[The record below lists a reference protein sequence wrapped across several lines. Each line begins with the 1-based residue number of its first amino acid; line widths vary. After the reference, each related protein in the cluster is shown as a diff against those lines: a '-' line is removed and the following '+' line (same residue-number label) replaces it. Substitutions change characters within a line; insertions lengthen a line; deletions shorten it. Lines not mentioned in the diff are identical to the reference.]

1 MQKILGLDIAGGN
14 IIAAVFAVE
23 GDSVSTL
30 EHYSIPLKR
39 KNDTNEDSSQE
50 VESSFFINL
59 SDSFKEVIRKIQNKY
74 SRSFLIIPPY
84 NYLSTDIE
92 LPFFNPKAI
101 EKILELEIQDL
112 VSLDV
117 NEFHIAPYIFDDN
130 TKKDNAKVHIG
141 MLPKKFMNEI
151 TSEAKKVE
159 LEPYIITTR
168 ATSLSALYYLYKEL
182 NKNSAIVSLSDNI
195 LSITASCDGNVCY
208 DRAVLLENKNE
219 SIDKHI
225 LQDIQIA
232 IYALEKQYNTKI
244 ECIYTPNNDLVT
256 FLKDAKFSRDVFLL
270 DFSNINVSINNDLLY
285 LYLTS
290 VFVRDFNP
298 PPILTNFRCRKYAYK
313 LQLKELRRGLIN
325 LLPIFLFF
333 LFIIS
338 LFLFAKYKLLDYR
351 INTTRSAIQHTI
363 RDYIPSLSKD
373 NQATIEQVM
382 QEQEELERE
391 LKNLSTDAVMSP
403 IEAFRLISEDF
414 SIITEQKKDISISQ
428 LHITQKDAKFTIET
442 ADYKGMGAVERQF
455 KRRLKQQYCKI
466 DSKDKSSMHASR
478 KSFEFL
484 VEFCKK

>member
-219 SIDKHI
+219 YVLGFEDFDTN
-225 LQDIQIA
+225 L
-232 IYALEKQYNTKI
+232 KI
-244 ECIYTPNNDLVT
+244 EEDIKEIARLASDTYKIGKVNSIWKQKINDNKKVISSQP
-256 FLKDAKFSRDVFLL
+256 FLSCV
-270 DFSNINVSINNDLLY
+270 
-285 LYLTS
+285 
-290 VFVRDFNP
+290 
-298 PPILTNFRCRKYAYK
+298 
-313 LQLKELRRGLIN
+313 
-325 LLPIFLFF
+325 
-333 LFIIS
+333 
-338 LFLFAKYKLLDYR
+338 
-351 INTTRSAIQHTI
+351 
-363 RDYIPSLSKD
+363 
-373 NQATIEQVM
+373 
-382 QEQEELERE
+382 
-391 LKNLSTDAVMSP
+391 
-403 IEAFRLISEDF
+403 
-414 SIITEQKKDISISQ
+414 
-428 LHITQKDAKFTIET
+428 
-442 ADYKGMGAVERQF
+442 
-455 KRRLKQQYCKI
+455 
-466 DSKDKSSMHASR
+466 
-478 KSFEFL
+478 
-484 VEFCKK
+484 